1 MSWTTDITNDP
12 SRDFALYVELMLGDT
27 YVARLQR
34 NADGLLEL
42 RYYGGDP
49 VTIPVDWLFG
59 LAKRFEEEV
68 PAESG

>member
-1 MSWTTDITNDP
+1 M
-12 SRDFALYVELMLGDT
+12 FGDT

-42 RYYGGDP
+42 RYYDGDP
-49 VTIPVDWLFG
+49 VTIPVDWVLG

-68 PAESG
+68 PAESVEEQPST